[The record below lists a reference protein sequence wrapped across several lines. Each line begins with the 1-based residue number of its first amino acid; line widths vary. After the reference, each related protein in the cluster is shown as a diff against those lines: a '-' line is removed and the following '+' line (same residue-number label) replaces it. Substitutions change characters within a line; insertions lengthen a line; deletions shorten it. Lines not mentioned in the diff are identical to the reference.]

1 MVTSNVTINLK
12 QMQISAFMTIALQHV
27 YFWNGGTFSFLILQR
42 TMTYRPILAL
52 VYCRTC
58 GNIHA
63 CIQNQCSAIAL
74 RRHVFLE
81 LYDDAFL
88 GLVFKTGFPH
98 CLNMLWTTIFNF
110 LWVLGPFWFW
120 FIVGLPE
127 MRWPACP
134 TLCIA
139 DGLQFILQI
148 WQCFCFSSVL
158 EIIALIHIICSVP
171 TFSQWV
177 TVTFEFNDKSRP
189 SSKMSLQFSGDNS
202 GC

>member
-1 MVTSNVTINLK
+1 
-12 QMQISAFMTIALQHV
+12 
-27 YFWNGGTFSFLILQR
+27 
-42 TMTYRPILAL
+42 MTYRPILAS
-52 VYCRTC
+52 VYCGTC

-148 WQCFCFSSVL
+148 WQCFCFFFYFGNYCTHTYNMLCTYIVTMSDCHFW
-158 EIIALIHIICSVP
+158 I
-171 TFSQWV
+171 QWQIKTKLKDV
-177 TVTFEFNDKSRP
+177 FAI
-189 SSKMSLQFSGDNS
+189 
-202 GC
+202 